1 MNFTNIHGLP
11 QAFVDAVKRDS
22 YTGGGDISVTKLIDT
37 PQRRALH
44 KQYGD
49 LVVEDVIERM
59 FSMWGQV
66 AHGIL
71 ERSDQEA
78 IVEERLYMEV
88 AGWKL
93 SGQLDRLL
101 TKDEAIEDWKT
112 LSVYKK
118 DTDSFEKQL
127 NIYRLLA
134 HKNGYTVNHLRVL
147 AIYRDWRR
155 FEAKRGGDYPP
166 IPFAVIDIPVWT
178 IEQTEAY
185 VAERVALHQAADKGE
200 ITLCTDEERWATP
213 TTYALMKEGG
223 KKATKV
229 AQSKEELGDPPKGYF
244 IEERPGGYRR
254 CAEFCDVAP
263 FCSQYKREQQQM
275 ENSNA

>member
-1 MNFTNIHGLP
+1 MNYTNLHGLP
-11 QAFVDAVKRDS
+11 QALVDAVMNDS
-22 YTGGGDISVTKLIDT
+22 YVGGGDISVTRLIDT
-37 PQRRALH
+37 PQRRVLERKH
-44 KQYGD
+44 KN
-49 LVVEDVIERM
+49 VIVEDVIERM

-71 ERSDQEA
+71 ERSDKEA

-88 AGWKL
+88 GGWKL

-101 TKDEAIEDWKT
+101 TANESIEDWKT
-112 LSVYKK
+112 LSVFKK
-118 DTDSFEKQL
+118 DSIAWEQQL

-134 HKNGYTVNHLRVL
+134 HKNGYKVNQLKVN

-178 IEQTEAY
+178 LEETEEY
-185 VAERVALHQAADKGE
+185 VANRVAMHQAADRGE

-223 KKATKV
+223 KRATKV
-229 AQSKEELGDPPKGYF
+229 AHTKEELGDPAKGFF
-244 IEERPGGYRR
+244 IEERLGGYRR
-254 CAEFCDVAP
+254 CEEFCSVAP
-263 FCSQYKREQQQM
+263 FCKQF
-275 ENSNA
+275 NSERTLEKQE